1 MDDKLVDAA
10 NYTLQSGSTIK
21 DDVPKTAVATGGAL
35 APIASTIKDDVP
47 KTGDNA
53 PIAGLFALMLI
64 SGTVLCITHKKK
76 AVRK

>member
-21 DDVPKTAVATGGAL
+21 DDVPKT
-35 APIASTIKDDVP
+35 
-47 KTGDNA
+47 GDNA

-64 SGTVLCITHKKK
+64 SRTVLCITHKKK

>member
-10 NYTLQSGSTIK
+10 NYTLQSGST
-21 DDVPKTAVATGGAL
+21 L
-35 APIASTIKDDVP
+35 KDDVP

>member
-21 DDVPKTAVATGGAL
+21 DDVPKT
-35 APIASTIKDDVP
+35 
-47 KTGDNA
+47 GDNA
-53 PIAGLFALMLI
+53 PIAGLVALMLI
-64 SGTVLCITHKKK
+64 SGTVLCTTHKKK